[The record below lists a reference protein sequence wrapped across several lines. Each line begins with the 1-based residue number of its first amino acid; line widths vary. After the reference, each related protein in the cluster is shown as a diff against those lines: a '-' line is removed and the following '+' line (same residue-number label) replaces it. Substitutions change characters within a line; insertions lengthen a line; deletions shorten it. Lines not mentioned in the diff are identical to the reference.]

1 MRSFAVR
8 TAATCFLIFAKKY
21 KTKVFLTDER
31 DGERGSWDG
40 VGDHE
45 QEDGE
50 REQHGDA
57 ERDLLSGVRRQTEP
71 DDHEDVLHGMD
82 RVLEDCHRPRGHL
95 GDKRPGF
102 GLEKNLVSKALGL
115 VNEGVVVE
123 HVRGARSS
131 GGRQNPIMMSTDS
144 MTHGS
149 TMFIT

>member
-8 TAATCFLIFAKKY
+8 TAATFSFAKKY

-31 DGERGSWDG
+31 DGERGSRDG

-57 ERDLLSGVRRQTEP
+57 ERDLFSGVRRQTEP
-71 DDHEDVLHGMD
+71 DEDKDEHGRD

-102 GLEKNLVSKALGL
+102 GLEKAWSRKPLALSMKVL
-115 VNEGVVVE
+115 SSNTCVE
-123 HVRGARSS
+123 HGRPAADRTRS
-131 GGRQNPIMMSTDS
+131 
-144 MTHGS
+144 
-149 TMFIT
+149 